1 MKETILAINPGS
13 TSTKIAV
20 YDGETKR
27 FETTLTHSA
36 EDLSPFA
43 TITDQ
48 FAFRRK
54 AIVDNLAQNGV
65 TLEELDSIIGR
76 GGVVYPLESGI
87 YEVNKTMINDLH
99 NPPMGEHA
107 SNLGGLIAS
116 DLAAEITANSGREV
130 KAYIA
135 DPVVVDEM
143 DEVARVAGHPLF
155 TRVSIF
161 HALNQK
167 AIARRYAQKIGKSYE
182 DLNLIIAHLGGGVSV
197 GAHHNGRV
205 VDVNNG
211 LDGEG
216 AMSPERSGTLP
227 AGQLAKL
234 CFSGKYT
241 EQEVKLMIKGH
252 GGMVAHLGT
261 NDAREVEGRVA
272 AGDLKAKLIYDAMCY
287 NIGKMIGSM
296 SAVLRGKVDAVIV
309 TGGMAR
315 SKYIADY
322 LSGMVGYI
330 APLEIYGGEDEMGA
344 LAFNALSVLR
354 KEREP
359 KCYVGK
365 GA

>member
-1 MKETILAINPGS
+1 MKQTILAINPGS

-27 FETTLTHSA
+27 FETTLNHSNEELA
-36 EDLSPFA
+36 PFA
-43 TITDQ
+43 SIAEQ

-54 AIVDNLAQNGV
+54 TIVDNLTENGV
-65 TLEELDSIIGR
+65 TLAELDSVIGR
-76 GGVVYPLESGI
+76 GGLVYPLESGI
-87 YEVNKTMINDLH
+87 YEVNDLMKADLH

-116 DLAAEITANSGREV
+116 DLAAEISAQTGRTV

-143 DEVARVAGHPLF
+143 DEVARVAGHPAF
-155 TRVSIF
+155 SRVSIF

-167 AIARRYAQKIGKSYE
+167 AIARRYAATIGKPYE
-182 DLNLIIAHLGGGVSV
+182 QLNLIIAHLGGGVTV
-197 GAHHNGRV
+197 GAHRLGRV

-216 AMSPERSGTLP
+216 ALSPERSGTLP
-227 AGQLAKL
+227 AGQLVKA

-241 EQEVKLMIKGH
+241 EKELKLMIKGQ

-261 NDAREVEGRVA
+261 NDAREVENRA
-272 AGDLKAKLIYDAMCY
+272 NAGESEAKLIYDAMCY

-296 SAVLRGKVDAVIV
+296 TAVLHGKVDAVIV

-315 SKYIADY
+315 SKYIANY
-322 LSGMVGYI
+322 LRDMIGYV

-344 LAFNALSVLR
+344 LALNALSVLR
-354 KEREP
+354 GEREA